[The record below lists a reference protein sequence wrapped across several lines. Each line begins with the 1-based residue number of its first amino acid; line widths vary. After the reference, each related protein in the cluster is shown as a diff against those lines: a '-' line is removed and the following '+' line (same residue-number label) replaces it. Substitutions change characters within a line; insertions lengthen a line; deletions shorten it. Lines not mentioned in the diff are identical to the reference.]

1 MLLYYLERLFN
12 ITLSAYFE
20 RAVLKPDFLALNSWS
35 VGDILSGLGQV
46 PQPLCAPFLPIPI
59 SQNDCG
65 DENAFRTCQ
74 VLLIM
79 HGQSIGRPQKANI
92 LVIQIDF
99 FLRRTEGIPPR

>member
-1 MLLYYLERLFN
+1 MLSYYLKKTFQYYFLSIFWKSSVEARL
-12 ITLSAYFE
+12 
-20 RAVLKPDFLALNSWS
+20 PGS
-35 VGDILSGLGQV
+35 VGNMVSGLGQV

-79 HGQSIGRPQKANI
+79 YGQCIGCPQKANI
-92 LVIQIDF
+92 LVIQMDF

>member
-1 MLLYYLERLFN
+1 MYYLKRLFN
-12 ITLSAYFE
+12 ITFLAYFG
-20 RAVLKPDFLALNSWS
+20 RAVLKPDFVGLNSDS
-35 VGDILSGLGQV
+35 VGDMLSGLGQV

-74 VLLIM
+74 VLLKM
-79 HGQSIGRPQKANI
+79 HGRCIGHPQKANI
-92 LVIQIDF
+92 LVIQMDF

>member
-1 MLLYYLERLFN
+1 M
-12 ITLSAYFE
+12 
-20 RAVLKPDFLALNSWS
+20 LKPEFLGLNSGS
-35 VGDILSGLGQV
+35 VGDMLSGPGHV
-46 PQPLCAPFLPIPI
+46 PQPLCAPFLPVPI

-79 HGQSIGRPQKANI
+79 NGQCIGSPQKANI
-92 LVIQIDF
+92 LVIQMDF